1 MNYQRLLDALEAH
14 TTALGYHP
22 TTAENL
28 HNTLRHEGFPI
39 AIISYPQLTSIEGLK
54 DVEKSFSVEV
64 KLLKENE
71 VTPLVRAEAYSLL
84 VTDAEN
90 LARALAE
97 EGEVREVTIEEV
109 SPVERMLTIAGDV
122 AITLKMKLKTIECC

>member
-1 MNYQRLLDALEAH
+1 M
-14 TTALGYHP
+14 
-22 TTAENL
+22 
-28 HNTLRHEGFPI
+28 
-39 AIISYPQLTSIEGLK
+39 
-54 DVEKSFSVEV
+54 
-64 KLLKENE
+64 
-71 VTPLVRAEAYSLL
+71 VRAEAYSLL

>member
-28 HNTLRHEGFPI
+28 HHTLRHKGFPI
-39 AIISYPQLTSIEGLK
+39 AILSYPHLASVEGVRE
-54 DVEKSFSVEV
+54 VEKCFLVDV
-64 KLLKENE
+64 KLLKENA
-71 VTPLVRAEAYSLL
+71 VTSSVRAEVFASL
-84 VTDAEN
+84 VTDAE
-90 LARALAE
+90 ALATLLAKE
-97 EGEVREVTIEEV
+97 VEVREVAIEEI

-122 AITLKMKLKTIECC
+122 AVTLRMKIKTIECC